1 MKLAVLNLT
10 GGGLSGG
17 YLKYLGRVLSLL
29 GADPRVR
36 RVYALMP
43 PGVAVPAAVG
53 VEALTWP
60 PGDGRTGYRALRQ
73 RLRRLAPDV
82 VFIPTARWL
91 DCGPI
96 PTVVMVRNMEPLTV
110 PFGGNSMVE
119 GVRNL
124 VRAYA
129 ARVACHRATRV
140 VAVSR
145 HVRDFLATRWR
156 ISPAKV
162 GVVYHGVDPVGSEP
176 TTALPRA
183 LAGHTQEPFVL
194 TAGSIRP
201 ARGLEDVIRAM
212 GRLGSRHPALR
223 LVIAGRADRAT
234 EAYERRMRD
243 LAEAHGAGRVV
254 WTGQL
259 APPEMAWCFRRCAAY
274 VTTSRAEA
282 CPNTA
287 LEAMSHGCLVIS
299 TRQAPMPEFFAD
311 AALYY
316 HPGDDEDLAA
326 QIRGVLAA
334 GPQECATRR
343 EALRT
348 RARQFQWR
356 ETADRTIEQLTLAA
370 ARAGPLPAPE
380 WRGEDP
386 KTGSQIT

>member
-1 MKLAVLNLT
+1 MKVAILNLT
-10 GGGLSGG
+10 GGGFSGG
-17 YLKYLGRVLSLL
+17 YLKYLGRIVPLL
-29 GADPRVR
+29 AGHPRVQR
-36 RVYALMP
+36 LDVLMP
-43 PGVAVPAAVG
+43 PNLPWAGEAAV
-53 VEALTWP
+53 ETITWP
-60 PGDGRTGYRALRQ
+60 PGDERTGYRALRQ
-73 RLRRLAPDV
+73 RLRQLGPDV

-96 PTVVMVRNMEPLTV
+96 STVVMVRNMEPLTV

-129 ARVACHRATRV
+129 ARGACHRATRV

-145 HVRDFLATRWR
+145 HVREFLATRWR
-156 ISPAKV
+156 ISPDKV
-162 GVVYHGVDPVGSEP
+162 GVVYHGVDPVGPEP
-176 TTALPRA
+176 PTAPPRA
-183 LAGHTQEPFVL
+183 LDGRAQEPFVL

-212 GRLGSRHPALR
+212 GRLGVRHPALP

-243 LAEAHGAGRVV
+243 LAEAQGAGRVI
-254 WTGQL
+254 WTGL
-259 APPEMAWCFRRCAAY
+259 LTPPEMAWCYRRCAAY

-287 LEAMSHGCLVIS
+287 LEAMSHGCMVVS

-316 HPGDDEDLAA
+316 HPGDGKGLAA
-326 QIRGVLAA
+326 QIAGVIAA
-334 GPQECATRR
+334 GSEECATRR
-343 EALRT
+343 EALRA

-356 ETADRTIEQLTLAA
+356 ETVDRTIEQLTLAA
-370 ARAGPLPAPE
+370 AGTGPLRASE
-380 WRGEDP
+380 WRGEGP
-386 KTGSQIT
+386 GTGQQIT